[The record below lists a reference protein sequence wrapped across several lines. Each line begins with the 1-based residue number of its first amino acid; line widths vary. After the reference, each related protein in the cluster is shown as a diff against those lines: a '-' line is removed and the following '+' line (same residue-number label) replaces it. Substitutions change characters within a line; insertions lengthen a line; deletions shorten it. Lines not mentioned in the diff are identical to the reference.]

1 MDVIDDGN
9 RHKLVENDIEVH
21 CYHEDRKIHL
31 NIHNIYVYI
40 YMYMYVYI
48 YIYIFV
54 QLGW

>member
-31 NIHNIYVYI
+31 NIHTPRKSIKSSNSDEVKLQISS
-40 YMYMYVYI
+40 
-48 YIYIFV
+48 
-54 QLGW
+54 GES